1 MTMLPEKFIQW
12 NYFPRVKSLKE
23 MIQQGPMRD
32 MSRFFLE
39 STRHNPA
46 LCTAFE
52 REDGSVSVNA
62 KIVGIGYVVKDKY
75 LNDAT
80 NALAEHI
87 KYGDE
92 LFRDAK
98 DQGQTNE
105 AVREYQRRGVSLL
118 LEHLCFED
126 PKKAEEHVDF
136 NRMSTSELALSKP
149 HSSKHTWQ
157 VVQHNLNACLLFYQP
172 PSVSFEI
179 RGRIEIHEN
188 DVYHEFV
195 NLVHDSFH
203 YEPPETRK
211 ERRPVYIFRVEEV
224 YDNSTT
230 PTGFGT
236 RIA

>member
-1 MTMLPEKFIQW
+1 MLPEKFIQW
-12 NYFPRVKSLKE
+12 NYFPHVKSLKE
-23 MIQQGPMRD
+23 MVQQKAVMD
-32 MSRFFLE
+32 MNRFFLE

-46 LCTAFE
+46 LCTAFR

-62 KIVGIGYVVKDKY
+62 KIVGIGYVVEEKY
-75 LNDAT
+75 INDAT
-80 NALAEHI
+80 KAFSEHV

-92 LFRDAK
+92 LFRNAK
-98 DQGQTNE
+98 DQGQRSE
-105 AVREYQRRGVSLL
+105 AVREYQRKGVQLF
-118 LEHLCFED
+118 LEHLYFED
-126 PKKAEEHVDF
+126 LEQAEEQINF
-136 NRMSTSELALSKP
+136 SKMSTVELALSKP

-172 PSVSFEI
+172 PSVSFEV
-179 RGRIEIHEN
+179 RGRIEIHED

-211 ERRPVYIFRVEEV
+211 EGRPVYIFRVEEV
-224 YDNSTT
+224 YDNSAT

>member
-1 MTMLPEKFIQW
+1 MLPEKFIQW

-23 MIQQGPMRD
+23 MVQQQAMRD
-32 MSRFFLE
+32 MNRFFLE

-46 LCTAFE
+46 LCTAF
-52 REDGSVSVNA
+52 RGEDGSVSVNA
-62 KIVGIGYVVKDKY
+62 KIVGIGYVVKEKY
-75 LNDAT
+75 IDDAT
-80 NALAEHI
+80 KAFSEHV

-92 LFRDAK
+92 LFRNPK
-98 DQGQTNE
+98 ESQRSE
-105 AVREYQRRGVSLL
+105 AVREYQRRGVQLF
-118 LEHLCFED
+118 LEHLYFED
-126 PKKAEEHVDF
+126 LEQAEEQIDF
-136 NRMSTSELALSKP
+136 SKMSTVELALSKP
-149 HSSKHTWQ
+149 YSSKHTWQ

-179 RGRIEIHEN
+179 RGRIEIHED

-224 YDNSTT
+224 YDNSAT

>member
-1 MTMLPEKFIQW
+1 
-12 NYFPRVKSLKE
+12 VKSLKE
-23 MIQQGPMRD
+23 MVQQKAVMD
-32 MSRFFLE
+32 MNRFFLE

-46 LCTAFE
+46 LCTAFR

-62 KIVGIGYVVKDKY
+62 KIVGIGYVVEEKY
-75 LNDAT
+75 INDAT
-80 NALAEHI
+80 KAFSEHV

-92 LFRDAK
+92 LFRNAK
-98 DQGQTNE
+98 DQGQRSE
-105 AVREYQRRGVSLL
+105 AVREYQRKGVQLF
-118 LEHLCFED
+118 LEHLYFED
-126 PKKAEEHVDF
+126 LEQAEEQINF
-136 NRMSTSELALSKP
+136 SKMSTVELALSKP

-157 VVQHNLNACLLFYQP
+157 IVQHNLNACLLFYQP
-172 PSVSFEI
+172 PSVSFEV
-179 RGRIEIHEN
+179 RGRIEIHED

-211 ERRPVYIFRVEEV
+211 EGRPVYIFRVEEV
-224 YDNSTT
+224 YDNSAT

>member
-1 MTMLPEKFIQW
+1 MLPEKFIQW

-23 MIQQGPMRD
+23 IVQQQAAMD
-32 MSRFFLE
+32 MNRFFLE

-46 LCTAFE
+46 LCTAFR
-52 REDGSVSVNA
+52 REDDSVSVNA
-62 KIVGIGYVVKDKY
+62 KIVGIGYVVKEKY
-75 LNDAT
+75 ISDAT
-80 NALAEHI
+80 KAFAEHV
-87 KYGDE
+87 KHGDE
-92 LFRDAK
+92 LFRNAK
-98 DQGQTNE
+98 DQSQRSG
-105 AVREYQRRGVSLL
+105 AVREYQREGVLL
-118 LEHLCFED
+118 FLEHLYFEE
-126 PKKAEEHVDF
+126 PNKAEEQIDF
-136 NRMSTSELALSKP
+136 SKMSTVELALSKP

-203 YEPPETRK
+203 YEPPEARK
-211 ERRPVYIFRVEEV
+211 ERRPVYLFRVEEV
-224 YDNSTT
+224 YDNSAT